1 MRIYLG
7 QAKQHVTLRA
17 TLVITTRQFLTDS
30 PHCYLFCRRNLW
42 CVKSHDV
49 PNVIRIN
56 INLNP

>member
-1 MRIYLG
+1 M
-7 QAKQHVTLRA
+7 RA
-17 TLVITTRQFLTDS
+17 TLVITTRQFLADC